1 MTDYTKTTTLIIT
14 VEQGCEVSIQVV
26 GAQDDSNR
34 PRHGLETAGLGCSGL
49 LNDREVTSFLHIPL
63 PKPRPK
69 KRGIG
74 GEERRAAGARGGRPV
89 HGAEKRARAAFGGL
103 PKPRERG
110 RWADVAARDGGGSR
124 CDTAQCAVVQSGS
137 GFQRR
142 GGRSVAEW
150 NRSGY
155 AHRRARRAQKLMSVA
170 ASRTVITEQEQT
182 QKSEESESEAALWGD
197 VLWTPVPKATR
208 VSARSE
214 HVAGSSDQFGE
225 AGHNPVTTERGDG
238 RIISW
243 GRSRVSQ
250 SAQTDPVV
258 LGEVVEVEEVTEL
271 KRQLRS
277 ARRECKAQREQCAHM
292 VDRMVQLQYELEDLQ
307 ELQQT
312 MGQREPQQDSSPQ
325 PH

>member
-1 MTDYTKTTTLIIT
+1 
-14 VEQGCEVSIQVV
+14 
-26 GAQDDSNR
+26 
-34 PRHGLETAGLGCSGL
+34 
-49 LNDREVTSFLHIPL
+49 
-63 PKPRPK
+63 
-69 KRGIG
+69 
-74 GEERRAAGARGGRPV
+74 
-89 HGAEKRARAAFGGL
+89 
-103 PKPRERG
+103 
-110 RWADVAARDGGGSR
+110 
-124 CDTAQCAVVQSGS
+124 
-137 GFQRR
+137 
-142 GGRSVAEW
+142 
-150 NRSGY
+150 
-155 AHRRARRAQKLMSVA
+155 MSVA

-197 VLWTPVPKATR
+197 VLWTPVPKATRVSARSEHVAGSSDQFGEAGHNPVTTEREPQQKSEMFDSGVVLRAGGTQTSSLKAARVSARSEHVAGSSDQFGEAGHNPVTTEREPQQKSEMFDSGVVLRAGGTQTSSLKAAR